1 MFQTNSN
8 TKYFAIFLHYTWNL
22 IRYIITCLIRDKLR
36 SAKRTLGH
44 RSLVLYFLL
53 CSILLNHYGNNLTP
67 WRLSVNRLLRFTFLA
82 LLFLYYKIYAFIELT
97 PIDYFTTFAIKFLHW
112 PVRDASRLM
121 SLFFGTN
128 CLGRFL
134 GVLLSFKL
142 RPRTMLIANLLLTT
156 VAYVILF
163 PVKNL
168 PELLWASAA
177 LAGLGMATTFATTI
191 LWVSE
196 SVAISGR
203 VASVVVASG
212 SFGSIVMPQIVGRLF
227 DVPAAGGPMSMVYVL
242 VTSALAHITVF
253 TCMLI
258 FVSRCF
264 GERQ

>member
-1 MFQTNSN
+1 ME
-8 TKYFAIFLHYTWNL
+8 YF
-22 IRYIITCLIRDKLR
+22 
-36 SAKRTLGH
+36 
-44 RSLVLYFLL
+44 
-53 CSILLNHYGNNLTP
+53 P
-67 WRLSVNRLLRFTFLA
+67 
-82 LLFLYYKIYAFIELT
+82 
-97 PIDYFTTFAIKFLHW
+97 TFAIKFLDW
-112 PVRDASRLM
+112 PVKDVSLLM

-168 PELLWASAA
+168 PELFWASAA
-177 LAGLGMATTFATTI
+177 LAGIGMSTTFATTV
-191 LWVSE
+191 LWVAE

-203 VASVVVASG
+203 VASIVVASG
-212 SFGSIVMPQIVGRLF
+212 SFGSIVQPQIVGRLF

-242 VTSALAHITVF
+242 VTSALAHIALF

-264 GERQ
+264 GDRRSAELQEPINVPISTRSVGE